1 MAESEVKGMYDTV
14 LSRNRYLYRWELG
27 NKIIADG
34 FTSQKKAMNY
44 LKENNDKGKG
54 YTLRAYYK

>member
-1 MAESEVKGMYDTV
+1 MYDTV

-34 FTSQKKAMNY
+34 FTSQKKAIDW
-44 LKENNDKGKG
+44 LKENNGKGKG